1 MTGISIGT
9 VIGVIILLIALV
21 VVFFPFVF
29 RIEFRADMTGA
40 RASVYL
46 FKKKLFEGE
55 KKFKEESSAGAADG
69 NAAGSAAGNVAGSK
83 ETAADDDDEEFAP
96 TYVPPVKTTA
106 AKTESDFGD
115 FEIPDDGKLP
125 REPLKVVSIE
135 DSASAAEETA
145 PVETAAEPAQSIEIA
160 APVEPVTSTEP
171 ATEVVEATS
180 SAPSRNVEKLAALKA
195 AEEEPLKPADEPS
208 TDEPAVAPGD
218 DTSATETAAP
228 PKPEKRKKLTETE
241 FWTIILTPEF
251 DASAFWAVR
260 KLLSALLNLFRV
272 KFIDCFAEG
281 IRADYVTMGY
291 GAALNG
297 ILKSFPF
304 VGAWDIRMDWTHD
317 HELCAQGQ
325 IRASINLCRIIG
337 LILTTLVLGGLIAF
351 KFWRRRAHVLKTNE
365 LPELGWIRS
374 KIVKLLAED

>member
-1 MTGISIGT
+1 MPGISIGT

-29 RIEFRADMTGA
+29 RIYFRADMTGA

-55 KKFKEESSAGAADG
+55 KKFKENSDGSAEGAAAGKVAVSDG
-69 NAAGSAAGNVAGSK
+69 TVAGSK
-83 ETAADDDDEEFAP
+83 ETAADDEEFAP

-106 AKTESDFGD
+106 AKVESDFGD
-115 FEIPDDGKLP
+115 FDDFDAKP
-125 REPLKVVSIE
+125 SNEPLKVVSIE
-135 DSASAAEETA
+135 ESSEPAKETA
-145 PVETAAEPAQSIEIA
+145 PVETAAEPVQ
-160 APVEPVTSTEP
+160 STEP
-171 ATEVVEATS
+171 AQEVVETTS

-195 AEEEPLKPADEPS
+195 AEEEPLKPADEPDIDES
-208 TDEPAVAPGD
+208 AAEGVAEPAAP
-218 DTSATETAAP
+218 S
-228 PKPEKRKKLTETE
+228 KPEKRKKLTETE

-272 KFIDCFAEG
+272 KFIDCFVEG

-337 LILTTLVLGGLIAF
+337 LILTTLFLGGLIAF

-365 LPELGWIRS
+365 LPELGWIRR
-374 KIVKLLAED
+374 KIVKMLAEED